1 VPACRR
7 PLGEPRPEYAMS
19 TPRPHT
25 AQPLACKTWPR
36 LNQAA
41 AAAALA
47 TGLASLA
54 TPALAGTGT
63 LDSIRSSGELV
74 IGYRSDAVPF
84 SYDLPGAKQPVGY
97 AIDICKQL
105 AEVLKKEL
113 KLKDLTL
120 RYKAVDSKQ
129 RFPAVAEGQVDLEC
143 ANTTNNRERRDKL
156 GMAFTIPHYIAGTR
170 MLVRKDSN
178 IERVDDLGGK
188 RVITTKGTTSA
199 PLIKA
204 KAQDL
209 SLNIK
214 LLECDD
220 DQQCF
225 NAVDKRQADA
235 YLMDDILLYSF
246 RASAPKPED
255 FAVVGKLLSIEPL
268 SIMMSKKDPALKKFV
283 DVEMAR
289 LIRGGEVAKLYKQWF
304 ESPIPPKGANLN
316 VPMNYLM
323 RDSLKFPTDQV
334 GD

>member
-1 VPACRR
+1 MTTHRLPPAA
-7 PLGEPRPEYAMS
+7 PTLS
-19 TPRPHT
+19 
-25 AQPLACKTWPR
+25 KTWHLP
-36 LNQAA
+36 LILGAMAA
-41 AAAALA
+41 AAAAL
-47 TGLASLA
+47 
-54 TPALAGTGT
+54 PAQAGQGS

-74 IGYRSDAVPF
+74 IGYRADAVPF
-84 SYDLPGAKQPVGY
+84 SYDVPGAKQPVGY
-97 AIDICKQL
+97 AIEICKQI
-105 AEVLKKEL
+105 AEAMKKEL

-178 IERVDDLGGK
+178 IERVEDLGGK

-199 PLIKA
+199 PLIKS
-204 KAQDL
+204 KSQDL
-209 SLNIK
+209 GLK
-214 LLECDD
+214 VTLMECDD
-220 DQQCF
+220 DLQCF

-268 SIMMSKKDPALKKFV
+268 SLMMSKKDPALKKFV
-283 DVEMAR
+283 DAEMGR

-304 ESPIPPKGANLN
+304 ESPIPPKNANLN

>member
-1 VPACRR
+1 
-7 PLGEPRPEYAMS
+7 M
-19 TPRPHT
+19 TTQRPHP
-25 AQPLACKTWPR
+25 ARPQPRKTWP
-36 LNQAA
+36 LLISAATAAIASGLTAPAQA
-41 AAAALA
+41 
-47 TGLASLA
+47 GN
-54 TPALAGTGT
+54 GT

-74 IGYRSDAVPF
+74 IGYRADAIPF

-97 AIDICKQL
+97 AIEICKQL
-105 AEVLKKEL
+105 AEGMKKEL
-113 KLKDLTL
+113 KLKELSL

-178 IERVDDLGGK
+178 IERVEDLGGK

-209 SLNIK
+209 SLSIK

-246 RASAPKPED
+246 RASAPKPDE

-268 SIMMSKKDPALKKFV
+268 SIMMSKKDAALKKFV

-289 LIRGGEVAKLYKQWF
+289 LVRSGEVAKLYKQWF
-304 ESPIPPKGANLN
+304 EAPIPPKNMNLN
-316 VPMNYLM
+316 VPMNYLT
-323 RDSLKFPTDQV
+323 RDSFKFPTDQV